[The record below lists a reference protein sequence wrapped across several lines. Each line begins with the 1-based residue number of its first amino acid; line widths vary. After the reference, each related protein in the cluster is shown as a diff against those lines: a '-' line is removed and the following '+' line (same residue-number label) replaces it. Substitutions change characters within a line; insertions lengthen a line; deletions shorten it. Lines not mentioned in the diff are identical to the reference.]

1 MTQSV
6 NFCVSLSVWAIVIPE
21 FFIRNNFLALFAI
34 ALACEIAAEVMR
46 LCMFADAI
54 GIHSKLNEDSKTREL
69 DYCLCE

>member
-1 MTQSV
+1 M
-6 NFCVSLSVWAIVIPE
+6 L
-21 FFIRNNFLALFAI
+21 AI

-69 DYCLCE
+69 DYCLCKYSAEP